1 MTRDEIGTIQCSLY
15 YSLLVIMAFFMHDIV
30 IHLPN
35 SPNKDAEDLD
45 NGENPGNNNG
55 ILIQP
60 VFLYVKNQLH

>member
-1 MTRDEIGTIQCSLY
+1 
-15 YSLLVIMAFFMHDIV
+15 MHDIV

-55 ILIQP
+55 ILIHP
-60 VFLYVKNQLH
+60 VFLYVKNQLHWRMEAWLASKKTLFVALGRRW

>member
-1 MTRDEIGTIQCSLY
+1 MFP
-15 YSLLVIMAFFMHDIV
+15 LLQFISYHGFFFMHDIV